1 MNTRLQVEHPVTEL
15 TTGLDLVALQIR
27 IAEGEPLPFRQEDVR
42 LSGHAIEARLY
53 AEDSAAGFLPSV
65 GRVEVWR
72 PASGEGVRIDA
83 GISSGETISPFYD
96 PMLAKIIAH
105 GETREIARRRLVSA
119 IERSVVL
126 GVTTNS
132 DFLVDML
139 SRPDFVA
146 GAATTAFID
155 DNYPQGFRRP
165 APEDREVAI
174 AAALKLQIA
183 SKEALEAST
192 LPDESLFGFNSA
204 APFASRLDLQA
215 GEALYHVTALPTHQA
230 WTISLGGERR
240 HEVAVLEL
248 TANEALVTTEGRR
261 DNIVFHLDDDDVLTL
276 AIGARRL
283 QFRPHRPWENA
294 AASAGLGPRRG
305 ADAGRRRR
313 SHGDRAAS
321 ASKRAKR
328 SPCWRR

>member
-1 MNTRLQVEHPVTEL
+1 M
-15 TTGLDLVALQIR
+15 
-27 IAEGEPLPFRQEDVR
+27 
-42 LSGHAIEARLY
+42 
-53 AEDSAAGFLPSV
+53 PSV

-83 GISSGETISPFYD
+83 GIASGETISPFYD
-96 PMLAKIIAH
+96 AMLAKIIAH
-105 GETREIARRRLVSA
+105 GETREIARRRLISA

-132 DFLVDML
+132 DFLVDMFG
-139 SRPDFVA
+139 RPDFVA

-155 DNYPQGFRRP
+155 ENYSQGFRQP

-183 SKEALEAST
+183 SKQALEAST

-215 GEALYHVTALPTHQA
+215 GETLYHVTALPTHQA
-230 WTISLGGERR
+230 WTIALGGERR

-248 TANEALVTTEGRR
+248 TANEALVIT
-261 DNIVFHLDDDDVLTL
+261 D
-276 AIGARRL
+276 
-283 QFRPHRPWENA
+283 
-294 AASAGLGPRRG
+294 
-305 ADAGRRRR
+305 GRRRKNCL
-313 SHGDRAAS
+313 SS
-321 ASKRAKR
+321 
-328 SPCWRR
+328 RR